1 MQHRRGHLVVRGV
14 DAGGGGTRRPALWAT
29 RMVQWRTQQRRG
41 RPRRRQLGAIHSSL
55 VGSCRWCAPSSA
67 DCRGRLAVLS
77 KEPAQ
82 GATCEI
88 GFPEPSAWEAKA
100 ARSPI
105 GASAAETSRRRG
117 CRGALPRGV
126 QWRGGSCQCRRGT
139 PRDAS
144 FRRGMPPK
152 WQRAFSRRE
161 QAVNTGPWDE
171 DPHPARIAWHGHA
184 TAIEKSGKSGATSPG
199 VCRCHKRKICRCHKR
214 TSPKMEE

>member
-1 MQHRRGHLVVRGV
+1 M
-14 DAGGGGTRRPALWAT
+14 
-29 RMVQWRTQQRRG
+29 
-41 RPRRRQLGAIHSSL
+41 

-161 QAVNTGPWDE
+161 PAANAGPWDE
-171 DPHPARIAWHGHA
+171 DPDPARNAWHG
-184 TAIEKSGKSGATSPG
+184 TAIEKSGKPGATQPRRLPVYHTNGLSVPQTHVAG
-199 VCRCHKRKICRCHKR
+199 NWKLEAGNAHL
-214 TSPKMEE
+214 